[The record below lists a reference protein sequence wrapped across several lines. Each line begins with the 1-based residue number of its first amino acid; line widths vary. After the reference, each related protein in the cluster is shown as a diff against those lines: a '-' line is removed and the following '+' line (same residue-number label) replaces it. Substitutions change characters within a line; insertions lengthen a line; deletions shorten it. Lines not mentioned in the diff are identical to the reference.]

1 MNRFPFVQFEYTHS
15 LGPPAGRYIVH
26 PEEDEPQASG
36 VLDELDQAFDE
47 MAAAG
52 APAGGAAVAQPAAP
66 PAPVA
71 TDPDD
76 DYLLGSADVLVIR
89 VVGAPPPKGSG
100 RFGRGNAPEVADGEK
115 PRETSLTLATI
126 VFGTRL
132 LPDDRVAKRFFD
144 SVQTKPDE
152 RDQWARAA
160 LETLNRAVV
169 AYRAC
174 AADPYVADISPLD
187 ARATRIGYGI
197 AELVAA
203 GKWEKAIAVPPPP
216 TVRLSRDQKLM
227 PTQAM
232 GLVLTGHGRVLE
244 SEELVLR
251 AAMDLEQRRPRA
263 AAAGLH
269 AGFELL
275 LGEFG
280 GKVLAGALQGQFER
294 LLEQRTEISELAAGA
309 RRGALSDRQVERLAD
324 LAEATGALIDRWR
337 YEALGFA

>member
-26 PEEDEPQASG
+26 PEEEEAPGST
-36 VLDELDQAFDE
+36 VLDELDGAFEE

-52 APAGGAAVAQPAAP
+52 APPGGATVAQTAAP
-66 PAPVA
+66 PAPPAV
-71 TDPDD
+71 DFDD

-89 VVGAPPPKGSG
+89 VVGAPSPKVG
-100 RFGRGNAPEVADGEK
+100 RFGRGGAPEVADGER

-132 LPDDRVAKRFFD
+132 LPDDRVAKRFFE
-144 SVQTKPDE
+144 SVQTKADE
-152 RDQWARAA
+152 RDQWSRAA

-174 AADPYVADISPLD
+174 AADPYVADVSPLD

-232 GLVLTGHGRVLE
+232 GMVLTGQGRVLE

-263 AAAGLH
+263 AATGLH

-275 LGEFG
+275 LGEFAG
-280 GKVLAGALQGQFER
+280 QVLAGPVQRQFER
-294 LLEQRTEISELAAGA
+294 LVEQRGEIADLAAAA
-309 RRGALSDRQVERLAD
+309 RRGPLATREVERLAD
-324 LAEATGALIDRWR
+324 LAEATGALVDRWR

>member
-26 PEEDEPQASG
+26 PEEETPESSG

-47 MAAAG
+47 MSAAG
-52 APAGGAAVAQPAAP
+52 APAGGATVAEAAAP
-66 PAPVA
+66 PAAPA
-71 TDPDD
+71 TDFDD

-89 VVGAPPPKGSG
+89 VVGAPPPKGG
-100 RFGRGNAPEVADGEK
+100 RFGRGGAPEVADGEK
-115 PRETSLTLATI
+115 PRETSLTIATI

-132 LPDDRVAKRFFD
+132 LPDDKIARRFFE
-144 SVQTKPDE
+144 SVQTKADE
-152 RDQWARAA
+152 RDQWSRAA

-174 AADPYVADISPLD
+174 AADPYVADVSPLD

-197 AELVAA
+197 AELVSA

-232 GLVLTGHGRVLE
+232 GMVLTGNGKVLE

-251 AAMDLEQRRPRA
+251 AVLDLEQHRPRA
-263 AAAGLH
+263 AASGLH

-280 GKVLAGALQGQFER
+280 GQVMAGALQSQLER
-294 LLEQRTEISELAAGA
+294 LVEQRDEIKDLAAA
-309 RRGALSDRQVERLAD
+309 SRRGSLSTREVERLVD
-324 LAEATGALIDRWR
+324 LAEATGALVDRWR

>member
-26 PEEDEPQASG
+26 PEEEEPESAG

-52 APAGGAAVAQPAAP
+52 AQGGGTVTKAPAAA
-66 PAPVA
+66 PASISGNA
-71 TDPDD
+71 EDD
-76 DYLLGSADVLVIR
+76 LLLGSADVLVIR
-89 VVGAPPPKGSG
+89 VVGAPPPKGG
-100 RFGRGNAPEVADGEK
+100 RFGRGGAPEVADGEK
-115 PRETSLTLATI
+115 PRETSLTLATV

-132 LPDDRVAKRFFD
+132 LPDDRIAGRFFE
-144 SVQTKPDE
+144 SVQTKEEE
-152 RDQWARAA
+152 RDQWSRAA

-174 AADPYVADISPLD
+174 AADPYVADVSPLD

-232 GLVLTGHGRVLE
+232 GMVLTGNGRVLE
-244 SEELVLR
+244 SEELVIR
-251 AAMDLEQRRPRA
+251 AVLDLEQRRPRA
-263 AAAGLH
+263 AACGLH

-275 LGEFG
+275 LGEFSG
-280 GKVLAGALQGQFER
+280 QVMAGALQSQFER
-294 LLEQRTEISELAAGA
+294 LVEQRAEIAELAAAA
-309 RRGALSDRQVERLAD
+309 RRGGLSTREVERLAD
-324 LAEATGALIDRWR
+324 LAEATGALVDRWR
-337 YEALGFA
+337 YESLGFA

>member
-26 PEEDEPQASG
+26 PEEEEPQSSA
-36 VLDELDQAFDE
+36 VLDELDTAFDE
-47 MAAAG
+47 MSAAG
-52 APAGGAAVAQPAAP
+52 AQGGAVVTAQPAAP
-66 PAPVA
+66 PASISGNA
-71 TDPDD
+71 EDD
-76 DYLLGSADVLVIR
+76 LLLGSADVLVIR
-89 VVGAPPPKGSG
+89 VVGAPSPKGG
-100 RFGRGNAPEVADGEK
+100 RFGRGGAPEVADGEK

-132 LPDDRVAKRFFD
+132 LPDDRIAARFFE
-144 SVQTKPDE
+144 SVQTKEGE
-152 RDQWARAA
+152 RDQWSRAA
-160 LETLNRAVV
+160 LEILNRAVV

-174 AADPYVADISPLD
+174 AADPYVADVSPLD

-232 GLVLTGHGRVLE
+232 GMVLTGNGTVLE
-244 SEELVLR
+244 SEELIIRAVL
-251 AAMDLEQRRPRA
+251 DLEQRRPRA
-263 AAAGLH
+263 AACGLH

-275 LGEFG
+275 LGEFA
-280 GKVLAGALQGQFER
+280 GKVMAGALQSQFER
-294 LLEQRTEISELAAGA
+294 LVEQRAEIAELAAAA
-309 RRGALSDRQVERLAD
+309 RRGGLATREVERLAD
-324 LAEATGALIDRWR
+324 LAEATGALVDRWR

>member
-26 PEEDEPQASG
+26 PEEEEPQSAE
-36 VLDELDQAFDE
+36 VLDELDGAFDE
-47 MAAAG
+47 MSAAG
-52 APAGGAAVAQPAAP
+52 AQGGGTVTAKPAAA
-66 PAPVA
+66 PASITGNA
-71 TDPDD
+71 DD
-76 DYLLGSADVLVIR
+76 DLLLGSADVLVIR
-89 VVGAPPPKGSG
+89 VVGAPPPKGG
-100 RFGRGNAPEVADGEK
+100 RFGRGGAPEVADDEK
-115 PRETSLTLATI
+115 PRETSLTLATV

-132 LPDDRVAKRFFD
+132 LPDDRIAARFFA
-144 SVQTKPDE
+144 SVQTKEEE
-152 RDQWARAA
+152 RDQWSRAA

-174 AADPYVADISPLD
+174 AADPYVADVSPLD

-232 GLVLTGHGRVLE
+232 GMVLTGNGRVLE
-244 SEELVLR
+244 SEELVIR
-251 AAMDLEQRRPRA
+251 AVLDLEQRRPRA
-263 AAAGLH
+263 AACGLH

-275 LGEFG
+275 LGEFS
-280 GKVLAGALQGQFER
+280 GKVMAGTLQSQFER
-294 LLEQRTEISELAAGA
+294 LVEQRAEIAELAAAA
-309 RRGALSDRQVERLAD
+309 RRGGLSTREVERLAD
-324 LAEATGALIDRWR
+324 LAEATGALVDRWR
-337 YEALGFA
+337 YESLGFA